1 MVGPNFMDELDCGSF
16 FDHIDDLL
24 DFPVE
29 DVDGTATT
37 LPSAAAAAANCTSLA
52 SIWPPETDSF
62 PGNDS
67 VFSGNSGSDLS
78 AELSVP
84 VSFQN
89 ATVSSTIF
97 IFISIFFI

>member
-1 MVGPNFMDELDCGSF
+1 MVGPNFMDEIDCGSF

-29 DVDGTATT
+29 DVDGGAAT
-37 LPSAAAAAANCTSLA
+37 LPSVAAAGNSNSLA
-52 SIWPPETDSF
+52 SIWPTESESF
-62 PGNDS
+62 PGSDS
-67 VFSGNSGSDLS
+67 VFSGNSASDLS

-89 ATVSSTIF
+89 VAVLCHF
-97 IFISIFFI
+97 CFFV